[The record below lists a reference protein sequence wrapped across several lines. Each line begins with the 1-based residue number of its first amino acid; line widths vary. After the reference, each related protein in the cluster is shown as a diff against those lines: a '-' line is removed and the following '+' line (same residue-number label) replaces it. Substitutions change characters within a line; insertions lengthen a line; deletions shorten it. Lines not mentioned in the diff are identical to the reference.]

1 MSKRQPDS
9 EPADRPPHPGGGWNF
24 PALMTGIA
32 VTLVLTVYPHAA
44 VRADGSPDMAAAAL
58 LFWAMSAGFVRGLGF
73 IPPTLVLRLMLSL
86 PAALIALAAAI
97 WRLVA
102 A

>member
-1 MSKRQPDS
+1 MSERQPDTG
-9 EPADRPPHPGGGWNF
+9 PADRPPQPGGGWNF

-58 LFWAMSAGFVRGLGF
+58 FFWAMSAGFVRGLGF
-73 IPPTLVLRLMLSL
+73 IPRNLILRLLLSL

-97 WRLVA
+97 LRLA
-102 A
+102 AA